1 MKFGFHIFAQFAQK
15 YATIKSYLHKQKG
28 LLKVSHLSL
37 SLGSSLMGLD
47 FYIWDKRIC
56 TMLMCPLEWT
66 LAKDTNKSD

>member
-47 FYIWDKRIC
+47 FYI
-56 TMLMCPLEWT
+56 
-66 LAKDTNKSD
+66 